1 MISFGKNQRNNGINR
16 RVNMR
21 SGYSWK
27 ETRKKK
33 KRNDRSLNNLYND
46 KWIIIVTKLSLET
59 TKQGYI

>member
-1 MISFGKNQRNNGINR
+1 
-16 RVNMR
+16 MR

-33 KRNDRSLNNLYND
+33 KRNDRSLNNLFND

-59 TKQGYI
+59 TK